1 MTPVVAISQMS
12 FRAQGSKGFTLIELL
27 IVVAIIGILASA
39 VVVNLSIA
47 RARARD
53 ARRQADL
60 KSVQTALEIYL
71 AEKNEYPST
80 QGVAGCP
87 GGAAGV
93 PVCGEPTGY
102 GGKGHFGSTAYI
114 AHLAPEF
121 VGLLPADPLRGKPSP
136 FAQRNQPGCNPD
148 QAGYLYASDGTNY
161 KVIANCTIET
171 ALDASSPFYDPIRPN
186 WAFALST
193 PGARTW

>member
-1 MTPVVAISQMS
+1 M
-12 FRAQGSKGFTLIELL
+12 GFTLIELL

-53 ARRQADL
+53 ARRKADL
-60 KSVQTALEIYL
+60 KSVQTALEVYL
-71 AEKNEYPST
+71 AEHNEYPST
-80 QGVAGCP
+80 RGVAGCP
-87 GGAAGV
+87 AGNTGV

-102 GGKGHFGSTAYI
+102 GGKSHFGSTGYI
-114 AHLAPEF
+114 ANLAPEF
-121 VGLLPADPLRGKPSP
+121 VGLLPSDPLRGKPSS
-136 FAQRNQPGCNPD
+136 FAQRNQPGCNGD

-171 ALDASSPFYDPIRPN
+171 GLDASSPFYDPIRPN